1 MNKQDQISYLTN
13 IYHVVLAD
21 AGMNRL
27 EGKVFE
33 DISRDIGA
41 GYFEKKQAKEL
52 AQEEPYE
59 FLEVSRWSDRIRNLE
74 DMLFVAACDGVVDPG
89 EKKLII
95 DGAKCSGISKQQF
108 EVMKSEMKVRYEQ
121 HSSKPN

>member
-1 MNKQDQISYLTN
+1 MNKQDQMSYLAN

-21 AGMNRL
+21 DGMNRL
-27 EGKVFE
+27 EGITFE

-41 GYFEKKQAKEL
+41 GYFEKKKAKEL

-59 FLEVSRWSDRIRNLE
+59 FIEVSRWSDRIQNVE

-95 DGAKCSGISKQQF
+95 DAANGLGISKKQF
-108 EVMKSEMKVRYEQ
+108 EVMKDEMKVRYEQ